1 MSAVFISSKEFLML
15 RWLLVGLFVF
25 LLSACG
31 GANETQFPTQA
42 SLPGNVPDLETVP
55 IQLLDF
61 WRPVARPLDSVDEIH
76 GWRFI
81 GQQGDAIHLRVI
93 GHDVTV
99 AMLLVAE
106 NGALLAQGDNVQ
118 TTLPADGRYTVLV
131 QQVQPGSGSYELG
144 LSYTDRPNPGEST
157 PTPLPQVVGV
167 PTPSYTALGS
177 FISRITAG
185 AAIGGTLTEDVPV
198 HVYSFDGEMG
208 QIISVQMSPAS
219 GQIDPVLT
227 LYSPEGAPM
236 AADDDSGEGQAAS
249 LRHIH
254 LPEDGLYSIQAAG
267 GDFAGGY
274 ILNVILNTEAD
285 LATPTIAPTS
295 TPPSPSQ
302 PTPTFG
308 PAISG
313 NRLEDHVPVVGTLT
327 RPGEIV
333 RFPIFGAAGEVI
345 SVGVSPY
352 IDSDLHPK
360 VEIYDPNSELVAVSD
375 STSSNAGG
383 AAIISALQLPVEGAY
398 VAFVTGES
406 NSVGEYLIS
415 YGRGTTWQNVMRGE
429 PRLNLLNGG
438 EITLPGIRDVWSVY
452 LHQGDVVSAAV
463 SPLVAGLDPLIE
475 ITTARGDLLASDD
488 NSGGGVHALIGEAT
502 VPETGIY
509 HLLVRDVWGAGVGTY
524 TLVWRYINSAP
535 TETPVPASIAV
546 LTADDV
552 AEQGEYLFYPFQG
565 RVGQMV
571 QIRVIAEPDSGFDPV
586 AVLLAPDGTVLVEND
601 DSDGSLNPHILI
613 ELLEDGTYNV
623 RVNGYLTGGAFE
635 VIVEVLYK

>member
-1 MSAVFISSKEFLML
+1 MKELPML
-15 RWLLVGLFVF
+15 RWLLIVLFVF

-31 GANETQFPTQA
+31 GANDAQFPTQA
-42 SLPGNVPDLETVP
+42 SLPGQVPDLETVP

-61 WRPVARPLDSVDEIH
+61 WSPVTRPLDSADEIH

-93 GHDVTV
+93 GHDITVT
-99 AMLLVAE
+99 MLLVTE
-106 NGALLAQGDNVQ
+106 DGALLAQGDNIQ

-131 QQVQPGSGSYELG
+131 QQEQPGSGSYELG

-167 PTPSYTALGS
+167 PTPTPPYASLGS

-185 AAIGGTLTEDVPV
+185 ETIGGVLTEDMPV
-198 HVYSFDGEMG
+198 HVYSFDGETG
-208 QIISVQMSPAS
+208 QIISVQMTGVS
-219 GQIDPVLT
+219 GQVDPVLT
-227 LYSPEGAPM
+227 LYSPDGAPL
-236 AADDDSGEGQAAS
+236 AADDDSGGGRVAL

-254 LPEDGLYSIQAAG
+254 LPENGIYSIQAAG
-267 GDFAGGY
+267 DGVPGSY
-274 ILNVILNTEAD
+274 SLNVILNTEAD
-285 LATPTIAPTS
+285 LATPTPAPTS
-295 TPPSPSQ
+295 TPPSPAQ
-302 PTPTFG
+302 LTPTFG
-308 PAISG
+308 PAVSG
-313 NRLEDHVPVVGTLT
+313 NRLEDHVPVVGALN
-327 RPGEIV
+327 RPGDIV
-333 RFPIFGAAGEVI
+333 RFPILGAAGEVI

-352 IDSDLHPK
+352 SESELRPK
-360 VEIYDPNSELVAVSD
+360 IEIYDPNSELVATAT

-383 AAIISALQLPVEGAY
+383 AAVISGLQLPVEGAY
-398 VAFVTGES
+398 VAFVTGEN

-415 YGRGTTWQNVMRGE
+415 YGRGATWQNVMRGE

-438 EITLPGIRDVWSVY
+438 EITLPGMRDVWGVY
-452 LHQGDVVSAAV
+452 LHQGDIVSAAV
-463 SPLVAGLDPLIE
+463 SPLVAGLDPLLE

-502 VPETGIY
+502 IPETGIY

-535 TETPVPASIAV
+535 TETPVPASIPV
-546 LTADDV
+546 LTVDDV
-552 AEQGEYLFYPFQG
+552 AEQGEYLFYSFQG
-565 RVGQMV
+565 RAGQTV
-571 QIRVIAEPDSGFDPV
+571 QIRVIAAPDSEFDPV

-601 DSDGSLNPHILI
+601 DSNGSLNPHIVVDLP
-613 ELLEDGTYNV
+613 EDGTYNV

-635 VIVEVLYK
+635 VIVEVLY